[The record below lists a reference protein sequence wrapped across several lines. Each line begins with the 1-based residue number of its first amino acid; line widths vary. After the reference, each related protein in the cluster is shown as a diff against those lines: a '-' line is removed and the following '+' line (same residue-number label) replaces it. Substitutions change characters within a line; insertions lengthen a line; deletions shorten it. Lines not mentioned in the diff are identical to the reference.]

1 LAERRDKA
9 TAGVPCRGEA
19 GRILVRR
26 PRLDRDGLFLF
37 GRRHDSQTLT
47 ISATELQGLANG
59 KWLAVDVLGE
69 YLLYIHI
76 GPAGDE

>member
-1 LAERRDKA
+1 MDKA
-9 TAGVPCRGEA
+9 TAGVTSRGEA
-19 GRILVRR
+19 GRLLVRR

-47 ISATELQGLANG
+47 LSATELQGLASG

>member
-1 LAERRDKA
+1 MAERRDKA

-26 PRLDRDGLFLF
+26 PRLDRDGLYLF

-47 ISATELQGLANG
+47 MSATELQGLASG

-69 YLLYIHI
+69 YILYVRLE
-76 GPAGDE
+76 G